1 MMLKGNA
8 THYTNEELGGS
19 YAAINDVLNYVF
31 IAYLVFVSIYYV
43 CTLKEPEYVYYRRRL
58 TQDTR
63 SIYRVDS
70 REYTQFY

>member
-8 THYTNEELGGS
+8 THYTNEELGAS
-19 YAAINDVLNYVF
+19 YAAINNVLNYVF
-31 IAYLVFVSIYYV
+31 IAYLVFVAIYYV
-43 CTLKEPEYVYYRRRL
+43 CTLKEPEYVYYRRRI